1 MEKVDIKKASK
12 LNERNGLATLFLSPF
27 MLPFIIFGMLP
38 LIAGVVIS
46 FLNYNPYDIST
57 ISLAYF
63 NNYAFLFGNTMFAK
77 EFWNSMLITICFALV
92 IVPILI
98 VIPLALAY
106 FVSFEPPGHKIFRAI
121 FYLPSVVSITV
132 VGILFTTIFS
142 DSSYSLFNAFFDT
155 EIKWLSDDTL
165 RWTVILI
172 ASIWWQT
179 GGNFIIIL
187 AALKNVP
194 KSLYEACEVDGGNK
208 WQSLLN
214 VTLPNIKGSI
224 GICLFQTLIG
234 YLCLYGQP
242 TVIHHQSNK
251 SDILSPM
258 MLLEKYMNNINMSHR
273 TGVFTAAAIVF
284 GLIIMIVTMIQQ
296 YCMRDKKGGNKHGI
310 RYQKFIQKQTEK

>member
-1 MEKVDIKKASK
+1 
-12 LNERNGLATLFLSPF
+12 

-179 GGNFIIIL
+179 GGNFIIFL
-187 AALKNVP
+187 AALIF
-194 KSLYEACEVDGGNK
+194 EAI
-208 WQSLLN
+208 SLLTN
-214 VTLPNIKGSI
+214 PFITCGLNNSSAISLGTPHSYIFKFG
-224 GICLFQTLIG
+224 
-234 YLCLYGQP
+234 P
-242 TVIHHQSNK
+242 TTI
-251 SDILSPM
+251 
-258 MLLEKYMNNINMSHR
+258 
-273 TGVFTAAAIVF
+273 
-284 GLIIMIVTMIQQ
+284 
-296 YCMRDKKGGNKHGI
+296 
-310 RYQKFIQKQTEK
+310 TERPE